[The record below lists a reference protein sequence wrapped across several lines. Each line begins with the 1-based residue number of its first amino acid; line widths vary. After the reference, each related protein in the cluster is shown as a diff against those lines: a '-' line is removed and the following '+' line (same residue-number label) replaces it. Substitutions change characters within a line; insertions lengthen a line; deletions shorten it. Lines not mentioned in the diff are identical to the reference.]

1 MLHRRNNDSA
11 VPCERQEGLLGNWQ
25 ATNSLIIVNGQ
36 PFGIGGKKGK
46 LLLARSLGVKKA
58 LYSDDPFPLPDRSFT
73 THARAVQADRPGRAA
88 LASVTPPPE
97 PGQPRQRRL
106 ADRHP
111 SRDAAAEAAEV
122 WDRTTLALAI
132 TCDPRG
138 CRISR
143 TVSATAWALAAGMAR
158 VAQAA
163 SSAVPPDDEAGRH
176 GPVPE
181 LPAHSS
187 DFWPRSAV

>member
-1 MLHRRNNDSA
+1 MLHRRNNDAA
-11 VPCERQEGLLGNWQ
+11 VPCEREEGLLGNWQ

-58 LYSDDPFPLPDRSFT
+58 LFSDDPFPLPDRSFT

-111 SRDAAAEAAEV
+111 SRDLRQKLRKYGIERP
-122 WDRTTLALAI
+122 WPSRSHAI
-132 TCDPRG
+132 H
-138 CRISR
+138 
-143 TVSATAWALAAGMAR
+143 
-158 VAQAA
+158 
-163 SSAVPPDDEAGRH
+163 AVVESLGRY
-176 GPVPE
+176 P
-181 LPAHSS
+181 L
-187 DFWPRSAV
+187 